1 MVTKRHV
8 HILSIAFLSVLAAC
22 QDVSSPVSPAGAKAS
37 FASVTTAGPVA
48 AVRVTLAYDTV
59 QIGDTLRWTAEA
71 VDANGQAVTS
81 GVTYHWGN
89 PGNDLFG
96 YVAKSGNTAKAVARI
111 AGRDTAVMTVSASGG
126 KFRGY
131 G

>member
-8 HILSIAFLSVLAAC
+8 HILSIALFSVLAAC
-22 QDVSSPVSPAGAKAS
+22 EDVNSPVNPAGAKAS
-37 FASVTTAGPVA
+37 LATGVTSAGPVTG
-48 AVRVTLAYDTV
+48 VRVTLAYDTV

-71 VDANGQAVTS
+71 VDADGQPVTS

-96 YVAKSGNTAKAVARI
+96 YVSKSGNTAKAVAHI
-111 AGRDTAVMTVSASGG
+111 AG
-126 KFRGY
+126 
-131 G
+131 